1 MPLLNGG
8 RTRAHP
14 AENTTT
20 NPPELVVPVVIV
32 GGTIERLVDV
42 LVRGLDYVMAAT
54 SDDNGEMAL
63 TDRRAK
69 GLKVDRDDYSKTW
82 WSTYRSFL
90 TPDAF
95 IAVSKSNHLC
105 QDSRLKICRCYANS
119 IGLLQ
124 WQ

>member
-1 MPLLNGG
+1 MNQVDNM
-8 RTRAHP
+8 A
-14 AENTTT
+14 T
-20 NPPELVVPVVIV
+20 NPPDLTVPIVIV

-63 TDRRAK
+63 MDRRAK
-69 GLKVDRDDYSKTW
+69 GLRVDRNDYSKTW

-95 IAVSKSNHLC
+95 IAVCCPN
-105 QDSRLKICRCYANS
+105 IF
-119 IGLLQ
+119 LLVLTL
-124 WQ
+124 